1 MSYLS
6 DLIAHMKVMIALL
19 VMLVLVFAPIDTMLT
34 FILLFWN
41 FLCNLIDML
50 CFKMEFQ
57 VFFVEF
63 SCRYVLYFNIQ

>member
-6 DLIAHMKVMIALL
+6 DLIAHMRVMIPLL

-34 FILLFWN
+34 FIQLFWN
-41 FLCNLIDML
+41 FFRNLTDML

-57 VFFVEF
+57 VFFVES